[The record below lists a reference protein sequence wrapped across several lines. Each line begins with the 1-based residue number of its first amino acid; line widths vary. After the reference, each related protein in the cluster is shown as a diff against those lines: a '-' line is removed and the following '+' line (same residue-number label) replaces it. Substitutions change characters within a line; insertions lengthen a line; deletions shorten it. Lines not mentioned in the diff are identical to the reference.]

1 MRLPVLFALLILG
14 PCAAVAADGS
24 FSGAWVAWICPA
36 GIQYD
41 PIKCANLVLQ
51 LHQKQD
57 KVCGAHVFATAG
69 ARQIDEGGAPSLT
82 GTIAD
87 GTATVS
93 VESGRT
99 AQLKVQVELR
109 MARGGLQ
116 WRRVD
121 NPEGDYLLP
130 LSAQLTKSKHGSL
143 LHPVFAQKLEASCAA
158 ILNQSSAPASAP
170 STAPRPSAQ

>member
-1 MRLPVLFALLILG
+1 MRRTALLPLFF
-14 PCAAVAADGS
+14 CSASALAAAD
-24 FSGAWVAWICPA
+24 FNGAWVAWICPA
-36 GIQYD
+36 GVQYD

-82 GTIAD
+82 GTVAD
-87 GTATVS
+87 GSAAVS
-93 VESGRT
+93 VESGRA
-99 AQLKVQVELR
+99 AQLKVQVELK
-109 MARGGLQ
+109 MTRGGLQ
-116 WRRVD
+116 WRRVE

-158 ILNQSSAPASAP
+158 VLNQSSAPAPSA
-170 STAPRPSAQ
+170 APRPSAQ